1 MDDTHQDT
9 TKSQLRAATYAWL
22 SETYDAAES
31 VPTQLANADKHAERR
46 GWRVVARF
54 KDDGYSAFKEIRRD
68 DFVNLIEA
76 IERDE
81 IDVVIIRD
89 VDRLTRNLPDWSRF
103 EKAAVEH
110 RVILSAYAGG
120 DLDLS
125 TPEGSY
131 YGGMETL
138 RTKRESAVKSV
149 RSREAHD
156 RIARQGKSSGAGR
169 DGSGT
174 RASTPIPRRPAS
186 TSAWCCGW
194 RSIRWKPTRCGM
206 PPNGC

>member
-1 MDDTHQDT
+1 VAGDVVGLAVVRVLYLSGGMDASHQDT
-9 TKSQLRAATYAWL
+9 TKPQLRAATYARL

-103 EKAAVEH
+103 EKAAIEH

-125 TPEGSY
+125 TPD
-131 YGGMETL
+131 
-138 RTKRESAVKSV
+138 RAW
-149 RSREAHD
+149 SRA
-156 RIARQGKSSGAGR
+156 
-169 DGSGT
+169 
-174 RASTPIPRRPAS
+174 
-186 TSAWCCGW
+186 
-194 RSIRWKPTRCGM
+194 
-206 PPNGC
+206 